1 MTENELKLR
10 RGLIEFVQFLKEN
23 DAYNSFLSII
33 YKSKLYK
40 YGSVSPTKLWKN
52 IDDRTSAM
60 GQLRCILATS
70 FTWWQTPQGH
80 HYWSN
85 LDKKWSDRL
94 DIIESQI

>member
-23 DAYNSFLSII
+23 GAYNIFLSVI

-52 IDDRTSAM
+52 IDDRASAM
-60 GQLRCILATS
+60 MQLRCILATS

>member
-10 RGLIEFVQFLKEN
+10 RGLIEFVRFLKEN
-23 DAYNSFLSII
+23 GAYNIFLSVI

-60 GQLRCILATS
+60 EQLRLILATS
-70 FTWWQTPQGH
+70 FTWSQTPQGH